1 MGDKMDA
8 KLIEQVAKAIAQAD
22 EQNGALPYEVRIQG
36 KYAKESLYGEAK
48 AAIAAVSKYLGEI
61 K

>member
-1 MGDKMDA
+1 MDD
-8 KLIEQVAKAIAQAD
+8 KLIEQVAKAIAQID
-22 EQNGALPYEVRIQG
+22 KQNGALPYEARIQK
-36 KYAKESLYGEAK
+36 KYAKESLYDEAK